1 MWQLCPCDP
10 EQTGRRNEII
20 KIEQRVKIHRPV
32 EEVFAFLADVE
43 NWRRLQSVPG
53 EIEPASRG
61 PMKVGAPFRQTLE
74 ISGQRI
80 ELLCEVVELEENESL
95 SFEYTWDQLFLW
107 IGLVFESFDGG
118 TILATG
124 GEGRLGG
131 FMALFEPMVAGEVD
145 AQLTTKLDD
154 LKDLLESRA
163 TSK

>member
-1 MWQLCPCDP
+1 MCPCDP
-10 EQTGRRNEII
+10 EQTVRRNEII
-20 KIEQRVKIHRPV
+20 KIEQSVTIHRPV

-61 PMKVGAPFRQTLE
+61 PTKVGDTFRQTLE
-74 ISGQRI
+74 ISGQRVD
-80 ELLCEVVELEENESL
+80 LLCEVVELEENKRL

-107 IGLVFESFDGG
+107 IGLVFEPFGGG
-118 TILATG
+118 TRLATG

-131 FMALFEPMVAGEVD
+131 FMALFEPLVAGEVD